1 MNREQKVSRSRFEF
15 EENGEVAY
23 LEFDLDGSGWMTLW
37 HTEVPP
43 ALRGRGVA
51 DTLARTA
58 LEYARD
64 NKLKLDV
71 ICPVALNFHQQEPRV
86 QGPRWE
92 IASRFLVHSIVF
104 KSAIVFMLR
113 QAVKS

>member
-1 MNREQKVSRSRFEF
+1 MSREPNQVSRSRFEF

-37 HTEVPP
+37 HTEVPQ

-51 DTLARTA
+51 DMLAKTA

-64 NKLKLDV
+64 NKLKIDV
-71 ICPVALNFHQQEPRV
+71 ICPVVLNFLAKNPEFK
-86 QGPRWE
+86 
-92 IASRFLVHSIVF
+92 ALVG
-104 KSAIVFMLR
+104 K
-113 QAVKS
+113 